1 MSLLTKTNPAP
12 ATEPAAAER
21 QYASPTVDIA
31 ETKDEYLLQADM
43 PGVNKAGLELLLE
56 ANELTI
62 VGRRQEVT
70 LEGELIVG
78 ESSRLDYRRTFLLD
92 PMIDTAK
99 ISAQMEQGVL
109 TVHLPKAERVKPRQI
124 KITD

>member
-12 ATEPAAAER
+12 ATEPTNAER
-21 QYASPTVDIA
+21 QYASPSVDIA

-62 VGRRQEVT
+62 VGRRQSRVPNGD
-70 LEGELIVG
+70 LLVG
-78 ESSRLDYRRTFLLD
+78 ESNRLDYRRTFLLD

-99 ISAQMEQGVL
+99 INAQMDQGVL